1 MHHFHGGV
9 HVAQGEGDQ
18 RTRHPLVGV
27 SKRVSVRAR
36 ETARGLTLERNLV
49 LVGRVD
55 DALEQVVLNCRTI
68 GHARTFPRGGVA
80 LLNLVEH
87 GRVGAVGHVGDNR
100 HVGLQA
106 FGDHLGAPQANF
118 FLHRVGDIQPKRQL
132 HLVFVQHARHF
143 GNHEATCAVVER
155 APHVPILV
163 EDHELVGVG
172 HHAPHVD
179 AHLLHLFL
187 VLRSDVQEDV
197 LQRGRFFFSS
207 RAGVDGRPAK
217 QAGNDAVLGVDVHAL
232 GRSDLVVASA
242 VAAQVD
248 EPVVGDVV
256 HKPADLVGVRF
267 DDHFVGSVGVDDP
280 HDRAVRVDDVGVDV
294 RLDVVEP
301 QLLAFGFKAGGRRVV
316 QVSLQ
321 KLLGLRRDDFL
332 LCHVPKLPRGSTAQ
346 RSTPPAVVHRGR

>member
-1 MHHFHGGV
+1 MHHLHGGV
-9 HVAQGEGDQ
+9 HVAQGERDQ

-27 SKRVSVRAR
+27 GKRIGVRPGEA
-36 ETARGLTLERNLV
+36 ACGLTLERNLV
-49 LVGRVD
+49 LVGRID
-55 DALEQVVLNCRTI
+55 DALEQVVLDCRTVS
-68 GHARTFPRGGVA
+68 HARAFPRGGVA

-87 GRVGAVGHVGDNR
+87 WRVGAVGHVGDNR

-106 FGDHLGAPQANF
+106 LGDHLGAPQANF
-118 FLHRVGDIQPKRQL
+118 FLHRVGDVQPKRQL

-143 GNHEATCAVVER
+143 GNHEATGAVVEGTS
-155 APHVPILV
+155 HVPIFV

-172 HHAPHVD
+172 HHATHVD
-179 AHLLHLFL
+179 AHFLHLFL
-187 VLRSDVQEDV
+187 VFRSDVQKDV
-197 LQRGRFFFSS
+197 LQRGCFFFSG

-217 QAGNDAVLGVDVHAL
+217 QAGHDAVLGVDVHAL
-232 GRSDLVVASA
+232 RRGDLVVASA
-242 VAAQVD
+242 VTTQVD
-248 EPVVGDVV
+248 ESVARDVV

-267 DDHFVGSVGVDDP
+267 DDHFVGCVWVDDP
-280 HDRAVRVDDVGVDV
+280 HDRAVCVDDMGVDV

-346 RSTPPAVVHRGR
+346 CSTPPAVVHRGR